1 MNGTEKQIVWAESI
15 KVETEKKIVN
25 FIEFVK
31 TNSNI
36 ADEARDVVLNKLNEV
51 SENATFWIDN
61 RDNFKGHSDDWKEEE
76 CKKCQSLTFLEN
88 VIAPLFN

>member
-61 RDNFKGHSDDWKEEE
+61 RGNFKGHSDDWKEEE
-76 CKKCQSLTFLEN
+76 YKKCQSLTFLEN